1 MELMMDS
8 REIRKEPAAQTPPLP
23 PKPLRIASWNVRT
36 LYEAGK
42 SSELTNEMKRNKLD
56 ILGVC
61 ETHLTDSEKT
71 LLGTGEIMLRSG
83 RKDNFHAE
91 GVALLL
97 GKRVQ
102 KSLIGWDPIIPM
114 IL

>member
-23 PKPLRIASWNVRT
+23 AKPLRIASWNVRT

-42 SSELTNEMKRNKLD
+42 TSELTNEMKRNKLD

-61 ETHLTDSEKT
+61 ETHLTDSEKNISWNR
-71 LLGTGEIMLRSG
+71 GNHVKVWKKGQFSC
-83 RKDNFHAE
+83 
-91 GVALLL
+91 
-97 GKRVQ
+97 
-102 KSLIGWDPIIPM
+102 
-114 IL
+114 